1 MVENTRKHLKKKK
14 KSHKK
19 LSNRPNIKMAKC
31 PPNTLQPVGLV

>member
-1 MVENTRKHLKKKK
+1 MVEKARKHLKKK